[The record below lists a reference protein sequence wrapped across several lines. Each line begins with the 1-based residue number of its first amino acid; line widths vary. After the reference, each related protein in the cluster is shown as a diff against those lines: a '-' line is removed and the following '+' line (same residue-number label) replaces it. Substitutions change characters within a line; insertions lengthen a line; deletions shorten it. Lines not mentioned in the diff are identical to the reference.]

1 MDIDL
6 SALVDKALYDYD
18 KRSIQYKKYI
28 DSDNI
33 IFDRTITS
41 IKFVDINQEVFNYNI
56 LGVFDNIN
64 HIWMWAWMV
73 PDFLMTETVFVKKLL
88 NYGLKIDSTVSNK
101 VSQDRLSQ
109 DRLSQDRLSQDRLS
123 QDRLSQD
130 RLYLKTQLV
139 NSRFLLE
146 DNFQLEL
153 HLAISYYLSKE
164 NIKFIY
170 PRIKYLSSDKK
181 RFITVYYLIT

>member
-6 SALVDKALYDYD
+6 SALVDKALYEYD

-28 DSDNI
+28 DSDNL

-73 PDFLMTETVFVKKLL
+73 PDFLMTETLFVKKLL
-88 NYGLKIDSTVSNK
+88 NYGLKIDTTVSNK
-101 VSQDRLSQ
+101 LSL
-109 DRLSQDRLSQDRLS
+109 DK
-123 QDRLSQD
+123 LSQD

>member
-56 LGVFDNIN
+56 LGIFDNIN

-101 VSQDRLSQ
+101 V
-109 DRLSQDRLSQDRLS
+109 SQDRLS

>member
-33 IFDRTITS
+33 IFDRNKTS
-41 IKFVDINQEVFNYNI
+41 IKFIDVNQEVLNYSI
-56 LGVFDNIN
+56 LGIFDNIN

-73 PDFLMTETVFVKKLL
+73 PDFLMTETLFVKKLL
-88 NYGLKIDSTVSNK
+88 NYGLKIDTTISNK
-101 VSQDRLSQ
+101 
-109 DRLSQDRLSQDRLS
+109 
-123 QDRLSQD
+123 LSQD

-146 DNFQLEL
+146 DKFQLEL

-164 NIKFIY
+164 NVKFIY
-170 PRIKYLSSDKK
+170 PRIKYLSTDKK
-181 RFITVYYLIT
+181 RFITVYYLII